1 MKEKINYEKQLK
13 NLADELAESILLMS
27 DSEVKEEVMLLGE
40 NLSPAARKIRN
51 SVQNIIKKYYKLI
64 ESEHRPE

>member
-13 NLADELAESILLMS
+13 NLADELAESVLLMS
-27 DSEVKEEVMLLGE
+27 DSEVKEEVMFLGE
-40 NLSPAARKIRN
+40 NLSSSARKIRN
-51 SVQNIIKKYYKLI
+51 LIQNIIKKYYKLR